1 MMESILIGN
10 DTFVPFLTETE
21 IQTRVKAV
29 AAELMKEYE
38 GKVPIFLGIL
48 NGAFMFMADL
58 LKHYENP
65 CEVDFMRLSSYGD
78 EKISSGK
85 VKMLK
90 DLACDVKGR
99 DLIIVEDI
107 VDSGLSIKFMEQ
119 LIEEHHPASMKVA
132 TLLLK
137 PNSLKYNVKIDYI
150 GFEIPSKFVIGYGLD
165 YAQKYRNLR
174 SIYVLKEEN
183 Q

>member
-1 MMESILIGN
+1 METIQIGS
-10 DTFVPFLTETE
+10 DKFVPFLKEEE
-21 IQTRVKAV
+21 IQARVKAV
-29 AAELMKEYE
+29 AAQLMKDYN
-38 GKVPIFLGIL
+38 GKTPVFLGIL

-58 LKHYENP
+58 LKHYESP

-90 DLACDVKGR
+90 DLACDVNGR

-107 VDSGLSIKFMEQ
+107 VDSGLSIKFMEH
-119 LIEEHHPASMKVA
+119 LIEEHHPASMKVVS
-132 TLLLK
+132 LLLK
-137 PNSLKYNVKIDYI
+137 PNSLKYDVKIDYI

>member
-1 MMESILIGN
+1 MTETILIGN
-10 DTFVPFLTETE
+10 DTFVPFLTEEE
-21 IQTRVKAV
+21 IQARVKAV
-29 AAELMKEYE
+29 ADELMKEYE
-38 GKVPIFLGIL
+38 GKTPIFLGIL

-58 LKHYENP
+58 LKHYESP

-90 DLACDVKGR
+90 DLACDVNGR

-119 LIEEHHPASMKVA
+119 LIEEHHPASMKVV

>member
-1 MMESILIGN
+1 MEPILIGN

-21 IQTRVKAV
+21 IQARVKVV
-29 AAELMKEYE
+29 AADLMKEYE
-38 GKVPIFLGIL
+38 GKIPIFLGIL

-58 LKHYENP
+58 LKQYEGP

-90 DLACDVKGR
+90 DLACDVNGR

-107 VDSGLSIKFMEQ
+107 VDSGLSIKFMEE
-119 LIEEHHPASMKVA
+119 LIAEHHPASMKVA

-183 Q
+183 K